1 VVSSYAVEAIKLIDH
16 YRFRAV
22 QHRAT
27 ESEPLR
33 LKTRSDNW
41 AADYFDPDSPR
52 CLERELFVR

>member
-1 VVSSYAVEAIKLIDH
+1 MASSYAVEAIKLIDH

-33 LKTRSDNW
+33 LKKRSERW

-52 CLERELFVR
+52 HLERELFVH